1 MKLTCLLPF
10 QTLTESGPLLHFAK
24 EMLLHPREVGA
35 VCPSSPRLAQAMADC
50 IPDGEGL
57 VAELGAGTGVVTE
70 AILSRVPSSEL
81 VVLEQS
87 ADFCRIL
94 RDRYRNVRIIQ
105 GDAARLCSYIPQNVP
120 IRAVV
125 SSLPLMNFSG
135 EQRERIFAQM
145 RQAVG
150 IHGRVIQFTYA
161 FFFSS
166 PFESAGFQREKSRII
181 PFNVPPAKVERF
193 RYTASGNADAEEPL
207 R

>member
-1 MKLTCLLPF
+1 
-10 QTLTESGPLLHFAK
+10 
-24 EMLLHPREVGA
+24 MLLHPREVGA

-161 FFFSS
+161 FFFKS
-166 PFESAGFQREKSRII
+166 PFESAGFQRETSRII

-193 RYTASGNADAEEPL
+193 RYTASGNADVEEPL

>member
-10 QTLTESGPLLHFAK
+10 QALTESGPLLHFAK

-125 SSLPLMNFSG
+125 SSLPLMNFL
-135 EQRERIFAQM
+135 RR
-145 RQAVG
+145 
-150 IHGRVIQFTYA
+150 
-161 FFFSS
+161 
-166 PFESAGFQREKSRII
+166 
-181 PFNVPPAKVERF
+181 
-193 RYTASGNADAEEPL
+193 TARTDIRADAAGCWHPWPGHPVHL
-207 R
+207 RLLLQISL